1 MPSLVD
7 VPADEPAQVRARL
20 GRLGLPGLVDV
31 HTHFLPDPMMTKV
44 WAYFDQAGPL
54 TGRVWPIA
62 YRTSQED
69 RVATLR
75 SLGVERFT
83 ALAYPHKPGMARW
96 LNEWC
101 AQFAAEHPDCL
112 FSATFYP
119 EADAASYVADV
130 LAHGARVFKV
140 HVQVGDF
147 DPNDPALDD
156 VWDLLEESGTPIVIH
171 IGHGPA
177 PGRFTGA
184 AAAAELLRR
193 HPGLTLVIAHL
204 GLPDY
209 GAFLDLALAHPRV
222 HLDTTMVFTRFT
234 ETTAPFPADRH
245 GDLLTVGDRI
255 LFGSDFPNIPYAY
268 VEAVDAVLDM
278 ANEGGLGDDW
288 ARGVLRENARRL
300 LDLG

>member
-1 MPSLVD
+1 MPQLVD
-7 VPADEPAQVRARL
+7 VPADEPAQVRDRL
-20 GRLGLPGLVDV
+20 DRLGLPGLVDV
-31 HTHFLPDPMMTKV
+31 HTHFLPDQMMAKV
-44 WAYFDQAGPL
+44 WAYFDRAGPL
-54 TGRVWPIA
+54 TGRPWPIA
-62 YRTSQED
+62 YRTAQEE

-75 SLGVERFT
+75 SFGVERFT
-83 ALAYPHKPGMARW
+83 ALAYPHKPGMAVW

-112 FSATFYP
+112 HSATFHP
-119 EADAASYVADV
+119 EADAASYVAEA
-130 LAHGARVFKV
+130 LAHGTRIFKV

-147 DPNDPALDD
+147 DPNDPTLDD

-184 AAAAELLRR
+184 AAATELLRR
-193 HPGLTLVIAHL
+193 HPRLTLVIAHL

-209 GAFLDLALAHPRV
+209 GAFLDLALAHERV

-234 ETTAPFPADRH
+234 ETTAPFPTDRH
-245 GDLLTVGDRI
+245 GDLVTLGERI
-255 LFGSDFPNIPYAY
+255 LFGSDFPNLPYAY
-268 VEAVDAVLDM
+268 VEAIDAVIDV
-278 ANEGGLGDDW
+278 AAGAGLGDAW
-288 ARGVLRENARRL
+288 VRGVLRENARRL